1 MHTGHVPVLSC
12 NCSVLRTGK
21 WRLVLPQVHF
31 VCHDTAC
38 PFLYGYQACV
48 SAAELDNILC
58 ILDRFWLNGK
68 IAFWE
73 GGDFEEESRDLL
85 ACSGGMMHQ
94 TCRRMANLQD
104 TCWSI

>member
-1 MHTGHVPVLSC
+1 M
-12 NCSVLRTGK
+12 
-21 WRLVLPQVHF
+21 
-31 VCHDTAC
+31 
-38 PFLYGYQACV
+38 

-58 ILDRFWLNGK
+58 ILDRFWLIGK

-73 GGDFEEESRDLL
+73 GGDFDEESRDLL

-104 TCWSI
+104 TCWSTETAKVEVGLQGDRLAHSDCSCTLSTADTGI